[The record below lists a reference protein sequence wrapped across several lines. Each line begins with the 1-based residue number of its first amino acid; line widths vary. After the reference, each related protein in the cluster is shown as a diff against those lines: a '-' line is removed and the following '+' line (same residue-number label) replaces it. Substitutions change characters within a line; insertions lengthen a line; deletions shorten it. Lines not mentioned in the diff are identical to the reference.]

1 VVPLRQVA
9 ILPLRQDAVGN
20 RHPAHQADA
29 QVRVIKLRETGENN
43 NKTTACFKQ
52 KVEINS

>member
-9 ILPLRQDAVGN
+9 ILPLRQVAVDP

-43 NKTTACFKQ
+43 NKITPRFK
-52 KVEINS
+52 KKTELNS